1 MATWNAPG
9 AVWEMAEVS
18 LLCGH
23 SARYSEVWPTSGW
36 MRGGRCYPQ
45 QPSVPLTAGS
55 ACSSW
60 PGPAAP
66 GLPTPRA
73 RDAKGPDAWRADL
86 GHTVSL
92 LKTPTS
98 NLGQI
103 GGSQH
108 PDKRRSGG
116 HGPNLSDE
124 VEHLLPTP
132 KASDG
137 THGGPNS
144 RGSKGDLTLPSAAAQ
159 LLPAP
164 RASETGTPGRR
175 AGQEFGPPL
184 PTVLL
189 PLWERAPGE

>member
-1 MATWNAPG
+1 
-9 AVWEMAEVS
+9 
-18 LLCGH
+18 
-23 SARYSEVWPTSGW
+23 

-55 ACSSW
+55 ACSSR
-60 PGPAAP
+60 PGPAEL

-159 LLPAP
+159 LLPTP
-164 RASETGTPGRR
+164 RTSDTGTPGRR
-175 AGQEFGPPL
+175 TGQGFGPPL
-184 PTVLL
+184 SVLLL
-189 PLWERAPGE
+189 PLWERAPEE